1 MRSWRQP
8 PPAEEFDRREI
19 PVTVVGEAGL
29 AGPWFRLYRVAFA
42 NQFHASTG
50 SRLTP
55 ASGEFPCCS
64 LGASVETTVAEVWG
78 DRLAAHRDQGG
89 NPYVITTGQA
99 REWAFLRV
107 ARLPD
112 DLKMCDLTDA
122 ETLLR
127 AGLDAATLYATDLS
141 LPRMW
146 AERIARHP
154 AGFDGIRY
162 LSRHNHQPCLVLWER
177 PGRPDP
183 LSNRLVFEPAGEFL
197 DSEAAHRLAGKI
209 GIRLA
214 FSW

>member
-8 PPAEEFDRREI
+8 PDPGAFDARDI
-19 PVTVVGEAGL
+19 PVVGSGGGDL
-29 AGPWFRLYRVAFA
+29 AGPWFRLYRVAYA
-42 NQFHASTG
+42 DQFHASAG

-55 ASGEFPCCS
+55 ASGGFPCCY
-64 LGASVETTVAEVWG
+64 LGASIETTVAEVWG

-89 NPYVITTGQA
+89 NPYVITAGQA
-99 REWAFLRV
+99 REWAYLRV
-107 ARLPD
+107 DRLPD
-112 DLKMCDLTDA
+112 DLRLCDLTDA

-127 AGLDAATLYATDLS
+127 VGLDAATLYATDLA
-141 LPRMW
+141 LTRMW

-162 LSRHNHQPCLVLWER
+162 LSRHDHQPCLVLWDR
-177 PGRPDP
+177 PGRREP
-183 LSNRLVFEPAGEFL
+183 LPGRLVFEPAGDFL
-197 DSEAAHRLAGKI
+197 DSAAAHRLAGKI